1 MGKSYRINTEV
12 GINKTLSFE
21 LDQDFEFLEIL
32 SLQIGQ
38 EDIYNRDCAQ
48 YGVVVGR
55 VVANSGLGVPNVKVT
70 IFVPILE
77 TDAANEEIVAVY
89 PYVNPDDTNV
99 DGYRFNVLPYAPS
112 YTNHAATG
120 TFPTREDVLKDPL
133 VAEIYDKYYK
143 YTVKTNE
150 SGDYMIFGVPV
161 GVQTVLMDLDLSD
174 IGEFSLTPQDLI
186 RMGRATPVQV
196 AGDRFLASSDID
208 TLPQIVSIRKQ
219 FEVSPF
225 WGDPSQCQAAVNR
238 VDFDLRTEANIEI
251 SPSSIFMGSMFST
264 IDKYKINAPSIQS
277 NSPPS
282 IISSGCKPKDNFGN
296 LCELEAGPGQIL
308 AVRQTIFQD
317 GQGRPV
323 LEEYR
328 LENSGNIIDENGTW
342 LTEVPMNLNY
352 VTTAEDGSRILS
364 NDPSIGIP
372 TKSKYRFKVKWQQSS
387 SNTEQIKRAYYLVPN
402 VREFGWISPLSD
414 PAYSS
419 STTVQ
424 RQLSSSYYFGLDWSG
439 YTNGYTGTLKTQR
452 ETEIFNCEDTFYEFD
467 YNKVYTVSSLI
478 DQYKRNTPSPLLN
491 LLTGRGR
498 FTGIKEIDNNGC
510 ASTVNKFPVNEG
522 FKNFDLLY
530 FLFSIIFQ
538 LFQVLF
544 PVFIILYQLARALS
558 RVSTNGDQLRGF
570 GLPMLTY
577 PECEGCACANNSYV
591 ETTST
596 SEGEPILTP
605 VSNFTYYFQGLLG
618 SSLPFNVDDQSQPS
632 EANADVIASIFSLAI
647 GTRTTN
653 FQVLGEVRATESNVA
668 VLPETTGSFNSPVR
682 IFAYS
687 YDLPLGERINIF
699 NGRKKFF
706 DNLNKISVSFDNPS
720 NTTVNHFDSTL
731 TILSQKNFNAGT
743 LLTFVN
749 PLNSRDPNY
758 FYPGAVGNNNLRQG
772 ITGTTKLPNGGPIQV
787 QYASTQT
794 SLSPVITYTLSEGSD
809 ITNYNF
815 PMDLEYYQ
823 VLTGLTITQAKQI
836 WNNSPI
842 TGSFVDILLSDVEVF
857 YPTRDLIVSWRDP
870 QFGLSATY
878 DYEDIFDGFDD
889 QYILILQ
896 RGVDPYSPLYKNKY
910 GVGKLFGYSS
920 ENAISFT
927 AETRLNIPIQNL
939 PSGGNSVQGHTQS
952 GVYETSY
959 FFEAGNK
966 FSAFT
971 TPNLGYYSALDS
983 TVNFSDYF
991 MRNSASAPL
1000 QPLSSA
1006 AFLFNRPTIG
1016 NVKCMTS
1023 VQANNAFVGTGIG
1036 TNTPPAKYT
1045 STDDLSGVSY
1055 YYMRDLPGNGPNDVE
1070 IEYFSIALL
1079 PNFTGVNQ
1087 TNISSK
1093 VNNVMRT
1100 DRLPTSDFVGGGDWN
1115 GTVPLLQ
1122 QNLGFPFYEI
1132 IAGGPALTT
1141 QQYGTGAS
1149 IVTPDDEDLP
1159 AQLNVTETFNCTNM
1173 VSLYCYSGEG
1183 TTFGVSTNCN
1193 NDYVDNG
1200 CYRFGEDTE
1209 SSLGA
1214 NIEKDLIAFSEW
1226 SLRYKLFYALCRGIL
1241 SQTFTNNWIN
1251 GSLFA
1256 FPIQIRAVYGINNT
1270 ISQVLYCKDLI
1281 YYEDQTNNYYYR
1293 SSPYNISTGQFI
1305 GRDAQLGTGSLNVK
1319 NLLFPTT
1326 VMNLGPKSQIFAE
1339 LSLNPSDTG
1348 YVVNQLSPTSF
1359 GDPSDLISLFV
1370 ISRITSD
1377 RFFNALLNTY
1387 NSVGS
1392 TLLSN
1397 LAINS
1402 FFSRPGERVDGDL
1415 TQLMSIN
1422 SEFGVIKFSSEVYKN
1437 VPNDPDNPII
1447 YLSSNNGEVVL
1458 GLFFSSTTEDL
1469 QYKDFLTPG
1478 RILFRPTP
1486 TSNAFTYV
1494 YGIKSQKV
1502 PFYRWK
1508 TTPPNGLPNIFGG
1521 QQNNWETAST
1531 GIFSEYYQ
1539 SLDRTK
1545 QGQPSYFLGSN
1556 SQLNDNNARGYIY
1569 NVDNNGDVSINSGN
1583 YPTTFLVGA
1592 PNQFYFGL
1600 INGATAMDR
1609 FKTFY
1614 LADE

>member
-1 MGKSYRINTEV
+1 
-12 GINKTLSFE
+12 
-21 LDQDFEFLEIL
+21 
-32 SLQIGQ
+32 
-38 EDIYNRDCAQ
+38 
-48 YGVVVGR
+48 
-55 VVANSGLGVPNVKVT
+55 
-70 IFVPILE
+70 
-77 TDAANEEIVAVY
+77 
-89 PYVNPDDTNV
+89 
-99 DGYRFNVLPYAPS
+99 
-112 YTNHAATG
+112 
-120 TFPTREDVLKDPL
+120 
-133 VAEIYDKYYK
+133 
-143 YTVKTNE
+143 
-150 SGDYMIFGVPV
+150 MIFGVPV

-186 RMGRATPVQV
+186 RMGRATSAQV
-196 AGDRFLASSDID
+196 AGDRFLTSPDID

-238 VDFDLRTEANIEI
+238 VDFDLRSEANIEI

-264 IDKYKINAPSIQS
+264 IDKFKINAPSFQS
-277 NSPPS
+277 NFPPS
-282 IISSGCKPKDNFGN
+282 ILSSGCKPKDNFGN

-317 GQGRPV
+317 DQGRPV

-372 TKSKYRFKVKWQQSS
+372 TKAKYRFKVKSQQSP

-402 VREFGWISPLSD
+402 VREFGWSNPAID
-414 PAYSS
+414 PAYSTN
-419 STTVQ
+419 TTTQ
-424 RQLSSSYYFGLDWSG
+424 RRLASSYYFGLDWTG
-439 YTNGYTGTLKTQR
+439 YTNGFTGTLKTQR

-478 DQYKRNTPSPLLN
+478 DQYKRNIPVLN

-498 FTGIKEIDNNGC
+498 FTGIKEIDNNEC

-538 LFQVLF
+538 IFQVLF
-544 PVFIILYQLARALS
+544 PIFIILYQIVAFLFGRFES
-558 RVSTNGDQLRGF
+558 GSQLRGF

-577 PECEGCACANNSYV
+577 PECEGCACENNSYV
-591 ETTST
+591 DTTST

-605 VSNFTYYFQGLLG
+605 VSNSSFYVQGLLG
-618 SSLPFNVDDQSQPS
+618 SSLPFNLDDQSQPS
-632 EANADVIASIFSLAI
+632 EANASVVATIFSQAI
-647 GTRTTN
+647 GTKTTN

-668 VLPETTGSFNSPVR
+668 VIPETTGSFNSAVR

-706 DNLNKISVSFDNPS
+706 DGLNKISVSFDNPS
-720 NTTVNHFDSTL
+720 NTTVNHYDNTL
-731 TILSQKNFNAGT
+731 TILSQQNFDAGT

-794 SLSPVITYTLSEGSD
+794 SLSPVVTYTLSDGSD

-823 VLTGLTITQAKQI
+823 VLTGLTISQARQI
-836 WNNSPI
+836 WNNSPT

-857 YPTRDLIVSWRDP
+857 YPTRDFFVNWRDP
-870 QFGLSATY
+870 QNGFSATY
-878 DYEDIFDGFDD
+878 DYDDIFDGFDN

-896 RGVDPYSPLYKNKY
+896 RGVDPYSPLYQNKY

-920 ENAISFT
+920 ENAITFT

-991 MRNSASAPL
+991 MRNSPSGTL

-1023 VQANNAFVGTGIG
+1023 TQANNAFVGTGIG

-1079 PNFTGVNQ
+1079 PKFTGVNQ

-1132 IAGGPALTT
+1132 IAGGSALTT
-1141 QQYGTGAS
+1141 QQYGIGAS
-1149 IVTPDDEDLP
+1149 IVTPDNEDLP
-1159 AQLNVTETFNCTNM
+1159 AQLNVVETFNCTNM

-1200 CYRFGEDTE
+1200 CYRFGERTE
-1209 SSLGA
+1209 SSLGED
-1214 NIEKDLIAFSEW
+1214 IEKDLRAFSEW

-1305 GRDAQLGTGSLNVK
+1305 GRNAQLFTGSLNIK

-1339 LSLNPSDTG
+1339 LSLNPSDNG

-1377 RFFNALLNTY
+1377 RFFKALLNTY
-1387 NSVGS
+1387 NSGGS
-1392 TLLSN
+1392 TLLVN
-1397 LAINS
+1397 LSINS

-1469 QYKDFLTPG
+1469 QYKDFLSPG
-1478 RILFRPTP
+1478 RILFRPNP

-1508 TTPPNGLPNIFGG
+1508 TTPPNGLPNVFGS
-1521 QQNNWETAST
+1521 QQNNWETAGT

-1569 NVDNNGDVSINSGN
+1569 NVDNNEDVSVSSGN

>member
-12 GINKTLSFE
+12 GINKSLSFE

-38 EDIYNRDCAQ
+38 EDVYNRDCAQ

-77 TDAANEEIVAVY
+77 TDAANEQIVAVY

-133 VAEIYDKYYK
+133 VAEIYDKYYR

-186 RMGRATPVQV
+186 RMGRATSAQV
-196 AGDRFLASSDID
+196 AGDRFLVSPDID

-238 VDFDLRTEANIEI
+238 VDFDLRSEANIEI

-264 IDKYKINAPSIQS
+264 IDKFKINAPSFQS
-277 NSPPS
+277 NFPPS
-282 IISSGCKPKDNFGN
+282 ILSSGCKPKDNFGN

-317 GQGRPV
+317 DQGRPV

-372 TKSKYRFKVKWQQSS
+372 TKAKYRFKVKSQQSP

-402 VREFGWISPLSD
+402 VREFGWSNPAID
-414 PAYSS
+414 PAYSTN
-419 STTVQ
+419 TTTQ
-424 RQLSSSYYFGLDWSG
+424 RRLASSYYFGLDWTG
-439 YTNGYTGTLKTQR
+439 YTNGFTGTLKTQR

-478 DQYKRNTPSPLLN
+478 DQYKRNLPVLN

-498 FTGIKEIDNNGC
+498 FTGIKEIDNNEC

-538 LFQVLF
+538 IFQVLF
-544 PVFIILYQLARALS
+544 PIFIILYQIVAFLFGNFESGKR
-558 RVSTNGDQLRGF
+558 LRGF

-577 PECEGCACANNSYV
+577 PECEGCACVNNSYV
-591 ETTST
+591 DTTST

-605 VSNFTYYFQGLLG
+605 VSNSSFYVQGLLG
-618 SSLPFNVDDQSQPS
+618 SSLPFNLDDQSQPS
-632 EANADVIASIFSLAI
+632 EANASVVATIFSQAI

-731 TILSQKNFNAGT
+731 TILSQKNFDAGT

-758 FYPGAVGNNNLRQG
+758 FYPGAVGNNSLRQG

-1000 QPLSSA
+1000 QPISSA

-1016 NVKCMTS
+1016 NVKCITS

-1293 SSPYNISTGQFI
+1293 SSPYNISNGQFI
-1305 GRDAQLGTGSLNVK
+1305 GRNTQLGTGSLNVK

-1486 TSNAFTYV
+1486 TSNAFKYV

-1521 QQNNWETAST
+1521 QQNNWETDST

-1569 NVDNNGDVSINSGN
+1569 NVDNNEDVSVSSGN

>member
-186 RMGRATPVQV
+186 RMGRATPAQV

-238 VDFDLRTEANIEI
+238 VDFDLRSEANIEI

-264 IDKYKINAPSIQS
+264 IDKYKINAPSIRS
-277 NSPPS
+277 NFAPS
-282 IISSGCKPKDNFGN
+282 IFSSGCKPKDNFGN

-308 AVRQTIFQD
+308 AVRQTIYQD
-317 GQGRPV
+317 GQGRPL

-372 TKSKYRFKVKWQQSS
+372 TKSKYRFKVKWQQSP

-402 VREFGWISPLSD
+402 VREFGWISPDSD

-478 DQYKRNTPSPLLN
+478 DQYKRNIPIN
-491 LLTGRGR
+491 LLAGRGR

-544 PVFIILYQLARALS
+544 PVFIILYQLAGFLS
-558 RVSTNGDQLRGF
+558 RAFEAGDQLRGF

-823 VLTGLTITQAKQI
+823 VLTGLTISQAKQI

-991 MRNSASAPL
+991 MRNSASAAL

-1214 NIEKDLIAFSEW
+1214 SIEKDLIAFSEW

-1270 ISQVLYCKDLI
+1270 ISEVLYCKDLI
-1281 YYEDQTNNYYYR
+1281 YYDDQTNNYYYR

-1305 GRDAQLGTGSLNVK
+1305 GRTAQLGTGSLNVK

-1556 SQLNDNNARGYIY
+1556 SQLNDINARGYIY

-1614 LADE
+1614 LTDE

>member
-1 MGKSYRINTEV
+1 
-12 GINKTLSFE
+12 
-21 LDQDFEFLEIL
+21 
-32 SLQIGQ
+32 
-38 EDIYNRDCAQ
+38 
-48 YGVVVGR
+48 
-55 VVANSGLGVPNVKVT
+55 
-70 IFVPILE
+70 
-77 TDAANEEIVAVY
+77 
-89 PYVNPDDTNV
+89 
-99 DGYRFNVLPYAPS
+99 
-112 YTNHAATG
+112 
-120 TFPTREDVLKDPL
+120 
-133 VAEIYDKYYK
+133 
-143 YTVKTNE
+143 
-150 SGDYMIFGVPV
+150 
-161 GVQTVLMDLDLSD
+161 
-174 IGEFSLTPQDLI
+174 
-186 RMGRATPVQV
+186 
-196 AGDRFLASSDID
+196 
-208 TLPQIVSIRKQ
+208 
-219 FEVSPF
+219 
-225 WGDPSQCQAAVNR
+225 
-238 VDFDLRTEANIEI
+238 
-251 SPSSIFMGSMFST
+251 
-264 IDKYKINAPSIQS
+264 
-277 NSPPS
+277 
-282 IISSGCKPKDNFGN
+282 
-296 LCELEAGPGQIL
+296 LEAGPGQIL

-317 GQGRPV
+317 DQGRPV

-372 TKSKYRFKVKWQQSS
+372 TKAKYRFKVKSQQSP

-402 VREFGWISPLSD
+402 VREFGWSNPAID
-414 PAYSS
+414 PAYSTN
-419 STTVQ
+419 TTTQ
-424 RQLSSSYYFGLDWSG
+424 RRLASSYYFGLDWTG
-439 YTNGYTGTLKTQR
+439 YTNGFTGTLKTQR

-478 DQYKRNTPSPLLN
+478 DQYKRNIPVLN

-498 FTGIKEIDNNGC
+498 FTGIKEIDNNEC

-538 LFQVLF
+538 IFQVLF
-544 PVFIILYQLARALS
+544 PIFIILYQIVAFLFGNFESGKR
-558 RVSTNGDQLRGF
+558 LRGF

-577 PECEGCACANNSYV
+577 PECEGCACVNNSYV
-591 ETTST
+591 DTTST

-605 VSNFTYYFQGLLG
+605 VSNSSFYVQGLLG
-618 SSLPFNVDDQSQPS
+618 SSLPFNLDDQSQPS
-632 EANADVIASIFSLAI
+632 EANASVVATIFSQAI

-731 TILSQKNFNAGT
+731 TILSQKNFDAGT

-758 FYPGAVGNNNLRQG
+758 FYPGAVGNNSLRQG

-1000 QPLSSA
+1000 QPISSA

-1016 NVKCMTS
+1016 NVKCITS

-1293 SSPYNISTGQFI
+1293 SSPYNISNGQFI
-1305 GRDAQLGTGSLNVK
+1305 GRNTQLGTGSLNVK

-1486 TSNAFTYV
+1486 TSNAFKYV

-1521 QQNNWETAST
+1521 QQNNWETDST

-1569 NVDNNGDVSINSGN
+1569 NVDNNEDVSVSSGN

>member
-186 RMGRATPVQV
+186 RMGRATPAQV

-238 VDFDLRTEANIEI
+238 VDFDLRSEANIEI

-264 IDKYKINAPSIQS
+264 IDKYKINAPSIRS
-277 NSPPS
+277 NFAPS
-282 IISSGCKPKDNFGN
+282 IFSSGCKPKDNFGN

-308 AVRQTIFQD
+308 AVRQTIYQD
-317 GQGRPV
+317 GQGRPL

-372 TKSKYRFKVKWQQSS
+372 TKSKYRFKVKWQQSP

-402 VREFGWISPLSD
+402 VREFGWISPDSD

-478 DQYKRNTPSPLLN
+478 DQYKRNTPLPLLN

-544 PVFIILYQLARALS
+544 PVFIILYQLAGFLS
-558 RVSTNGDQLRGF
+558 RAFEAGDQLRGF

-823 VLTGLTITQAKQI
+823 VLTGLTISQAKQI

-991 MRNSASAPL
+991 MRNSASAAL

-1214 NIEKDLIAFSEW
+1214 SIEKDLIAFSEW

-1270 ISQVLYCKDLI
+1270 ISEVLYCKDLI
-1281 YYEDQTNNYYYR
+1281 YYDDQTNNYYYR

-1305 GRDAQLGTGSLNVK
+1305 GRTAQLGTGSLNVK

-1556 SQLNDNNARGYIY
+1556 SQLNDINARGYIY

-1614 LADE
+1614 LTDE